1 MLQLSV
7 RAANTGA
14 VPVEE
19 RLYWAKIP
27 VAVARETKVFVC
39 VNMSVHMTDRDGPE
53 LCYLH

>member
-27 VAVARETKVFVC
+27 VAVARETKVFVS
-39 VNMSVHMTDRDGPE
+39 VNMSVHMHAC
-53 LCYLH
+53 LCLPV